1 MPARLMHD
9 STGRRL
15 HRPYH
20 WTAIAAIIMAL
31 VTTAL
36 GVRAV
41 LAVQAANVPDP
52 YEVQVVVRGDNGFNI
67 TQQTVDAEMARHPV
81 RATAPL
87 ELVITD
93 RWLTGD
99 ELLRGQV
106 PENQIIV
113 STRMENRDPGLSD
126 AEQRFAG
133 VGLDRSLAAS
143 DDAHTDLRF
152 DIEHAFTKN
161 VSVGHGPKAAAAAAH
176 TAAVLLDDSPSSSA
190 IFWFAAVGASAMLTA
205 AFLASA
211 LRFRSRW
218 ASRHRRLAAAQRKL
232 ARVLLDLEALEATY
246 QATDQSRRPAG
257 FTKAWRQLESLSLDA
272 ARREAPLVRSL
283 FTRAECLEQSTG
295 QQLAAFEADTR
306 KLTELADSLMG
317 AGSVHAHL
325 AGTGSTFDKLSSP
338 INDAATALL
347 IRLDTAPGTM
357 VAGKDLADFRSALG
371 ELLNAAHGDT
381 SQRTAIERWA
391 EAERRLAKLAGKIA
405 ARLRRYPRGL
415 QQPVPQ
421 IGAQHNELRSSLG
434 LPPVSK
440 QGALAQIA
448 TANSLARGILGD
460 TLQTDQAAGGTS
472 GEPAGWQRMLA
483 RLASTRKAAGDE
495 PPKLRRAW
503 KSGLLAALLVGSL
516 IAAGLIVSSIAN
528 EPERTHEGSGRGME
542 LEIDDQGQLVD
553 EAEIRRYMEEDFD
566 TPQQIL
572 VAVRDAEAYL
582 ELKHFDGSEYRDS
595 TPESVRAAILRIKDE
610 YSDRADPA
618 NGELPEDLTIIPL
631 LITDEG
637 KGIMPG
643 LISGA
648 VISGTASWGTTG
660 GWEHGSIYESNYPAM
675 EAASAAEDFAVVLKQ
690 AGYEQPDYNT
700 TLLYWMLVFMLFFTV
715 INVLQVIQ
723 YLLGASTQLTRFS
736 RGSRSVQQSRRQLD
750 QLAMGLEDSQI
761 NAVAVLGATAAGNA
775 DEAGQRLFER
785 ALMMAWR
792 EAQELSSMTLGQR
805 LAAGYAQ
812 RAAHL
817 ARLVALLGERDADVA
832 RRAKALVLASR
843 GAGGDAPA
851 PVELPGQK

>member
-15 HRPYH
+15 RRPFH
-20 WTAIAAIIMAL
+20 WTAIAAIFMAL

-41 LAVQAANVPDP
+41 LAVQAANVPAP
-52 YEVQVVVRGDNGFNI
+52 YEVTVVVQGENGFNI
-67 TQQTVDAEMARHPV
+67 TQQTVDAELARHPV

-87 ELVITD
+87 ELVIAD
-93 RWLTGD
+93 RWLTGN
-99 ELLRGQV
+99 ELLRGEV

-113 STRMENRDPGLSD
+113 STKMDNLDSGQSE
-126 AEQRFAG
+126 AEQRFSG
-133 VGLDRSLAAS
+133 VGVDRNLVAS
-143 DDAHTDLRF
+143 DDAHDDLRF
-152 DIEHAFTKN
+152 DIENAFIKN
-161 VSVGHGPKAAAAAAH
+161 ISVGHGPKAAVAAAH
-176 TAAVLLDDSPSSSA
+176 TAAVLLDDSPSNSA
-190 IFWFAAVGASAMLTA
+190 IFWFAVVGASAMLTA
-205 AFLASA
+205 ALLASA

-232 ARVLLDLEALEATY
+232 ARVVLDLEALEATY
-246 QATDQSRRPAG
+246 QAADPGHRPAG
-257 FTKAWRQLESLSLDA
+257 FTKAWRQLEALSLDA
-272 ARREAPLVRSL
+272 ARREDPLVRL
-283 FTRAECLEQSTG
+283 VFDRAACLDKKTG
-295 QQLAAFEADTR
+295 QQLAAFEADART
-306 KLTELADSLMG
+306 LTELADSLMG

-325 AGTGSTFDKLSSP
+325 AGTGSTFDKLSAP

-347 IRLDTAPGTM
+347 IRLETAPGTM
-357 VAGKDLADFRSALG
+357 VAGKDLEDFRGALG

-381 SQRTAIERWA
+381 GQRTAVERWA
-391 EAERRLAKLAGKIA
+391 DAEKQLAKLAAKIST
-405 ARLRRYPRGL
+405 RLRRYPRG
-415 QQPVPQ
+415 QKQEVPP
-421 IGAQHNELRSSLG
+421 IGAQHNELRASLG
-434 LPPVSK
+434 LPPVTK
-440 QGALAQIA
+440 QSALQQID
-448 TANSLARGILGD
+448 TANALARGVLGD

-503 KSGLLAALLVGSL
+503 KFGLLAALLVGSL
-516 IAAGLIVSSIAN
+516 IASGLIVSSIAN
-528 EPERTHEGSGRGME
+528 EPERTYEGSGRGME

-553 EAEIRRYMEEDFD
+553 ESEIRRYMEEDFE
-566 TPQQIL
+566 TTQRIL

-582 ELKHFDGSEYRDS
+582 DLNEVEGYDFRES
-595 TPESVRAAILRIKDE
+595 TPESVRSAILRIKDE

-675 EAASAAEDFAVVLKQ
+675 EAAGAAEDFAVVLKR

-736 RGSRSVQQSRRQLD
+736 RGSRSVQQSRRQLE

-761 NAVAVLGATAAGNA
+761 NAVAVLGASEAGTA

-792 EAQELSSMTLGQR
+792 EAEELSSMTLGQR
-805 LAAGYAQ
+805 LQAGYAQ

-817 ARLVALLGERDADVA
+817 AQLVALLGERDADVA

-843 GAGGDAPA
+843 GSGGDAPA
-851 PVELPGQK
+851 EVQLPGR

>member
-15 HRPYH
+15 RRPFH
-20 WTAIAAIIMAL
+20 WTAIAAIAMAL

-41 LAVQAANVPDP
+41 LAVQAANVPAP
-52 YEVQVVVRGDNGFNI
+52 YEVKVVVQGENPFNI
-67 TQQTVDAEMARHPV
+67 TQQTVDAELARHPV

-87 ELVITD
+87 ELVVAE

-99 ELLRGQV
+99 ELLRGEV

-113 STRMENRDPGLSD
+113 STKMDNRDSGQSD
-126 AEQRFAG
+126 AEQRFSG
-133 VGLDRSLAAS
+133 VGLDRNLAAS

-152 DIEHAFTKN
+152 DIEDAFVKN
-161 VSVGHGPKAAAAAAH
+161 VSVGHGPKAVVAAAH
-176 TAAVLLDDSPSSSA
+176 TAAVLLDDSPSNSA
-190 IFWFAAVGASAMLTA
+190 IFWFAVVGASAMLTA

-232 ARVLLDLEALEATY
+232 ARVVLDLEALEATY
-246 QATDQSRRPAG
+246 QATDPSRRPAG
-257 FTKAWRQLESLSLDA
+257 FTKAWRQLESLSLEA
-272 ARREAPLVRSL
+272 ARREEPLVHSL
-283 FTRAECLEQSTG
+283 FTRAECLEKSTG
-295 QQLAAFEADTR
+295 QQLAAFEADAR

-317 AGSVHAHL
+317 AGSVHARL

-347 IRLDTAPGTM
+347 IRLETAPGTM
-357 VAGKDLADFRSALG
+357 VAGGDLENFRSALG
-371 ELLNAAHGDT
+371 ELLNTAHGDT
-381 SQRTAIERWA
+381 GQRTAIERWS
-391 EAERRLAKLAGKIA
+391 EAEKRLAKLAGKIA
-405 ARLRRYPRGL
+405 TRLRRYPRGL
-415 QQPVPQ
+415 KQDVPQ
-421 IGAQHNELRSSLG
+421 IGSQHNELRASLG
-434 LPPVSK
+434 LPPATK
-440 QGALAQIA
+440 QGALQQIA
-448 TANSLARGILGD
+448 MANALARGVLGD
-460 TLQTDQAAGGTS
+460 TMQTDQVAGGTL
-472 GEPAGWQRMLA
+472 GKRAAWQRMLA
-483 RLASTRKAAGDE
+483 RFAGTRKAAGDE
-495 PPKLRRAW
+495 PSKRRRVWTA
-503 KSGLLAALLVGSL
+503 GLLAALLVASL
-516 IAAGLIVSSIAN
+516 IASGLIVSSISN
-528 EPERTHEGSGRGME
+528 EPERTYEGSGRGME

-582 ELKHFDGSEYRDS
+582 DIKEVEGYDFRES
-595 TPESVRAAILRIKDE
+595 TPESVRSAILRIKDE
-610 YSDRADPA
+610 YSDRADPS
-618 NGELPEDLTIIPL
+618 NGELAEDLTIIPL
-631 LITDEG
+631 LITDAG

-660 GWEHGSIYESNYPAM
+660 GWDHGSIYESSYPAM
-675 EAASAAEDFAVVLKQ
+675 EVAGTAEDFAVVLKR

-715 INVLQVIQ
+715 INVVQVIQ

-736 RGSRSVQQSRRQLD
+736 RGSRSVQQSRRQLEE
-750 QLAMGLEDSQI
+750 LAMGLEDSQI
-761 NAVAVLGATAAGNA
+761 NAVAVLGATADGTA